1 LARPKIE
8 KFDSL
13 WDILKEIEAWGSVDE
28 KNTIYR
34 GHISY
39 QHKLRPGI
47 FRSQNERIKNNERIV
62 LRELITRHPRDFSDD
77 IGVFEK
83 LVRMQHYGLPTRL
96 LDVTYNPL
104 VAVYFAC
111 EHQSKFDAEVIAMR
125 VDTNHFK
132 YFDSDTVRCISN
144 LSNLSQSE
152 IRVIKECKSSSDLN
166 KSQAGLRLTDFV
178 MQERPNFHP
187 RINIDHLKDF
197 YLVGPR
203 LNNPRIQA
211 QNGAFLIFGVEEEI
225 SSKSSGFEIKRIRI
239 DKEKVAVIRRSVEL
253 LGFTESTIY
262 PELSKTSDVL
272 RRKYGIAGT

>member
-1 LARPKIE
+1 MARPKID
-8 KFDSL
+8 KFGNL
-13 WDILKEIEAWGSVDE
+13 WDILKVIEAWGSVE
-28 KNTIYR
+28 GKSTIYR

-47 FRSQNERIKNNERIV
+47 FRTPNERIKNNERIV

-111 EHQSKFDAEVIAMR
+111 EQQSKYDAEVIAMR
-125 VDTNHFK
+125 VDANHFK

-144 LSNLSQSE
+144 ISNLSQSE
-152 IRVIKECKSSSDLN
+152 IKIIKDCKTSDDLN
-166 KSQAGLRLTDFV
+166 NSEPGKRLHDFV
-178 MQERPNFHP
+178 MQERPNFSP

-203 LNNPRIQA
+203 LSNPRIQA

-225 SSKSSGFEIKRIRI
+225 KSGAAGFEIKRIRI
-239 DKEKVAVIRRSVEL
+239 DKEKVPAIRRSVEL

-262 PELSKTSDVL
+262 PELSKTSDVI

>member
-1 LARPKIE
+1 M
-8 KFDSL
+8 D
-13 WDILKEIEAWGSVDE
+13 G

-34 GHISY
+34 GHTSY

-47 FRSQNERIKNNERIV
+47 FRSPNERIKNNERNV
-62 LRELITRHPRDFSDD
+62 LRELITRHPRDFAED

-125 VDTNHFK
+125 VDANHFK

-152 IRVIKECKSSSDLN
+152 IRIIKEFTTSDQLN
-166 KSQAGLRLTDFV
+166 GSDAGKRLHDFV

-187 RINIDHLKDF
+187 RINIDHLKNF

-225 SSKSSGFEIKRIRI
+225 KSRNVGFEIKRIRI
-239 DKEKVAVIRRSVEL
+239 DKESVPNIRRSVEL

-262 PELSKTSDVL
+262 PELSKTSDVI
-272 RRKYGIAGT
+272 RRKYGVANT